1 MVGLLFGVGYGSF
14 TSVDWAL
21 AVDAMPLRST
31 VGKDFAIWGS
41 STYVSA
47 FLAPAMG
54 SLIIYLVALHAATA
68 LGYRLVFSLA
78 TVFLFAGALLVLKI
92 RVT

>member
-1 MVGLLFGVGYGSF
+1 
-14 TSVDWAL
+14 
-21 AVDAMPLRST
+21 MPLRST